1 VEESNKARQVVQR
14 RAAAQAARSEAKPS
28 GESEKMEK
36 LAYLLWKPEAASGD
50 AFRDQLLGPAAK
62 ALLAAG
68 ALKLQINASDSAV
81 APAAPMRLMN
91 TRPLPDALV
100 TLWLHTHLDR
110 KGAERALASAA
121 PRIAGYLVLDSEPIV
136 NSQQR
141 AREGERTPGYSQLA
155 LIQRPPRLDAE
166 HWLQI
171 WQGTH
176 TRVAKETQSTF
187 RYVQNAV
194 VRTLTYGAARFD
206 AIVEECFPAAAM
218 TSQHAFYDAIGD
230 DAKLE
235 ANRKRMLESSGRFID
250 FDRIDVIP
258 MSEYVVRS

>member
-1 VEESNKARQVVQR
+1 
-14 RAAAQAARSEAKPS
+14 
-28 GESEKMEK
+28 MEK
-36 LAYLLWKPEAASGD
+36 VAYLLWKAEAASSD
-50 AFRDQLLGPAAK
+50 AFRDQLLRPAAEE
-62 ALLAAG
+62 LLAAG
-68 ALKLQINASDSAV
+68 ALKLQINVSDSEV

-110 KGAERALASAA
+110 KGAESALSAAA
-121 PRIAGYLVLDSEPIV
+121 PRIAGYLVLESEPIV
-136 NSQQR
+136 NTQQR

-176 TRVAKETQSTF
+176 TAVAKETQSTF
-187 RYVQNAV
+187 RYVQNRV
-194 VRTLTYGAARFD
+194 VQPLTYGAPRFD

-218 TSQHAFYDAIGD
+218 TSQHAFYDAVGD
-230 DAKLE
+230 DAKLD

-250 FDRIDVIP
+250 FDRIDVVP
-258 MSEYVVRS
+258 TSEYVITG

>member
-1 VEESNKARQVVQR
+1 
-14 RAAAQAARSEAKPS
+14 
-28 GESEKMEK
+28 MEK
-36 LAYLLWKPEAASGD
+36 LVYLLWKPEAANAD
-50 AFRDQLLGPAAK
+50 AFRDQLLGTASE
-62 ALLAAG
+62 LLASG
-68 ALKLQINASDSAV
+68 AAKLQINASDSAV

-100 TLWLHTHLDR
+100 TLVLHTHLDR
-110 KGAERALASAA
+110 KPAEKVLAAAA
-121 PRIAGYLVLDSEPIV
+121 PRSAGYLVLESEPIP
-136 NSQQR
+136 NTQQR
-141 AREGERTPGYSQLA
+141 AKDGQRTPGYSQLA

-194 VRTLTYGAARFD
+194 VRTLTYAAPRYD

-218 TSQHAFYDAIGD
+218 TSQHAFYDALGD
-230 DAKLE
+230 DAKLD

-250 FDRIDVIP
+250 FDKIDVIP
-258 MSEYVVRS
+258 MSEYVIRS